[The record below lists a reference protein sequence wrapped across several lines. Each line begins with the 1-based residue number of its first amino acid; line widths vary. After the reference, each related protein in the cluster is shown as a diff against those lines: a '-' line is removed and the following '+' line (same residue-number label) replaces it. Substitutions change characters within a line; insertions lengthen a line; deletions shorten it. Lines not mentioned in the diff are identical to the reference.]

1 MPNKKISRHILP
13 TLICLV
19 LVLGLTTT
27 GCAIIDE
34 LLDEVNEREKIEL
47 ADREDAQRRFQL
59 PREIFQTRLCTTGTS
74 ITCTDTT
81 GENIEEL
88 PVPGGVEHATLLP
101 TVAGGD
107 NSSLRLGVTAAAAR
121 TAPKGAAQFAAE
133 EPRLIFVANT
143 TAQILNLGT
152 TTLGA
157 QAQLTG
163 RIQLG
168 IPVAVSGDGTFA
180 AAMVR
185 RAAAGTGGV
194 DHSVDLIDLSS
205 MTRTGTIEL
214 PAGCDARGMAFIPGT
229 SEFAVSCTD
238 DDAIRFYS
246 LNGGAGSGLLREFT
260 GCEGARAVVFTA
272 DGQRGLF
279 SCTSSVWVYDVL
291 ADSVVHTI
299 EGFDSVRAMA
309 TAMDATRAYVVNWR
323 DNVSELI
330 VVDLATYDIVRTTE
344 VGRRFTVNPTVVVGP
359 DDQRVYVLASRE
371 VRGVVVTDREG
382 VELNFVPSPGV
393 PFTFLIVRLPVSTD
407 ENRETLPV
415 AGEVTHVTLIP
426 TVP

>member
-1 MPNKKISRHILP
+1 MPKKKNSRHILP
-13 TLICLV
+13 ALIYLV

-27 GCAIIDE
+27 PARRGHSTRTILGAGGCVTVIERVVGIPDSDDE
-34 LLDEVNEREKIEL
+34 INKERRRRRVHRR
-47 ADREDAQRRFQL
+47 AHRDR
-59 PREIFQTRLCTTGTS
+59 ICTAGSS

-107 NSSLRLGVTAAAAR
+107 NSSLRLGLTAAGAK
-121 TAPKGAAQFAAE
+121 TAPKGAAQVAAE

-152 TTLGA
+152 NTLGA

-163 RIQLG
+163 RMQLG
-168 IPVAVSGDGTFA
+168 IPVAVSEDGAFA

-185 RAAAGTGGV
+185 RAAGGAGGV

-214 PAGCDARGMAFIPGT
+214 PAGCDARGLAFIPGT
-229 SEFAVSCTD
+229 SEFAVTCAD

-246 LNGGAGSGLLREFT
+246 LNGGAGSGLIREFT
-260 GCEGARAVVFTA
+260 GCEGTRAVVFTA

-309 TAMDATRAYVVNWR
+309 TVMDATRAYVVNWR
-323 DNVSELI
+323 DNVAELI
-330 VVDLATYDIVRTTE
+330 VVDLATYDIVRTTD
-344 VGRRFTVNPTVVVGP
+344 VGRRFNPTVVVGP
-359 DDQRVYVLASRE
+359 DDQIVYVLASRE
-371 VRGVVVTDREG
+371 VPGVVVTDREG
-382 VELNFVPSPGV
+382 VELNFLPSPGF
-393 PFTFLIVRLPVSTD
+393 PITFLIVRLPVST
-407 ENRETLPV
+407 
-415 AGEVTHVTLIP
+415 
-426 TVP
+426 

>member
-1 MPNKKISRHILP
+1 MPNKKNPRHILP

-27 GCAIIDE
+27 GCSRIFDALFFDFK
-34 LLDEVNEREKIEL
+34 DR
-47 ADREDAQRRFQL
+47 ADREQD
-59 PREIFQTRLCTTGTS
+59 RLCTAGTS

-81 GENIEEL
+81 GENIEKL

-107 NSSLRLGVTAAAAR
+107 NSSSRLGLTAAGAK
-121 TAPKGAAQFAAE
+121 TAPKGAAQVAAE

-152 TTLGA
+152 NTLGA

-168 IPVAVSGDGTFA
+168 IPVAVSGDAAFA

-185 RAAAGTGGV
+185 RAAGGTGGV

-229 SEFAVSCTD
+229 SEFAVTCTD

-246 LNGGAGSGLLREFT
+246 LNGGAGSEQIREIT

-279 SCTSSVWVYDVL
+279 SCTGSVWVYDVL
-291 ADSVVHTI
+291 SDSVVHTI
-299 EGFDSVRAMA
+299 EGFDFVRAMA
-309 TAMDATRAYVVNWR
+309 TAMAATRAYFVNVR
-323 DNVSELI
+323 DNVAELI

-344 VGRRFTVNPTVVVGP
+344 LGASRFPGTVVVGP
-359 DDQRVYVLASRE
+359 DDLLSLA
-371 VRGVVVTDREG
+371 
-382 VELNFVPSPGV
+382 
-393 PFTFLIVRLPVSTD
+393 
-407 ENRETLPV
+407 
-415 AGEVTHVTLIP
+415 
-426 TVP
+426 

>member
-1 MPNKKISRHILP
+1 MKDMPNRKNPPHVLA

-19 LVLGLTTT
+19 LVLGLNGSCFVITND
-27 GCAIIDE
+27 GKVE
-34 LLDEVNEREKIEL
+34 SL
-47 ADREDAQRRFQL
+47 ADFAL
-59 PREIFQTRLCTTGTS
+59 SIFSICTAGTS

-81 GENIEEL
+81 GENIKEL

-107 NSSLRLGVTAAAAR
+107 NSSLRLGLTAAGAK
-121 TAPKGAAQFAAE
+121 TAPKGAAQVAAE

-152 TTLGA
+152 NTLGA

-168 IPVAVSGDGTFA
+168 IPVAVSGDGAFA

-214 PAGCDARGMAFIPGT
+214 PAGCGARGLAFVPGT
-229 SEFAVSCTD
+229 SEFAVTCTD

-246 LNGGAGSGLLREFT
+246 LNGGAGSGLIRELT

-279 SCTSSVWVYDVL
+279 SCTGSVWVYDVL

-299 EGFDSVRAMA
+299 EGFDFVRAMA
-309 TAMDATRAYVVNWR
+309 TAMDATRAYVVNVR
-323 DNVSELI
+323 DNVAELI

-344 VGRRFTVNPTVVVGP
+344 LGRSRFPGTVVVGP
-359 DDQRVYVLASRE
+359 DDLRVYVLAVARE
-371 VRGVVVTDREG
+371 GQGPGLVVTDRQG
-382 VELNFVPSPGV
+382 VELDFVPSPGF
-393 PFTFLIVRLPVSTD
+393 PTTFLIVRLPTST
-407 ENRETLPV
+407 
-415 AGEVTHVTLIP
+415 
-426 TVP
+426 

>member
-1 MPNKKISRHILP
+1 MPNKKNPPHILP

-27 GCAIIDE
+27 GCKIILEALGEGDHGS
-34 LLDEVNEREKIEL
+34 VG
-47 ADREDAQRRFQL
+47 A
-59 PREIFQTRLCTTGTS
+59 EISRICTTGTS

-107 NSSLRLGVTAAAAR
+107 NSSLRLGLTAAGAK
-121 TAPKGAAQFAAE
+121 TAPQGTAQVAAE

-152 TTLGA
+152 NTLGA

-168 IPVAVSGDGTFA
+168 IPVAVSGDAAFA

-214 PAGCDARGMAFIPGT
+214 PAGCGARGMAFIPGT
-229 SEFAVSCTD
+229 SEFAVTCTD

-246 LNGGAGSGLLREFT
+246 LNGGAGSEQIREIT

-291 ADSVVHTI
+291 ADSVVYTI
-299 EGFDSVRAMA
+299 EGFDFVRALA
-309 TAMDATRAYVVNWR
+309 TAMAATRAYVVNWR
-323 DNVSELI
+323 DNVAELI

-344 VGRRFTVNPTVVVGP
+344 VGRRFTPTVVVGP

-371 VRGVVVTDREG
+371 VHGVVVTDRQG
-382 VELNFVPSPGV
+382 VELNFVPSPGF
-393 PFTFLIVRLPVSTD
+393 PTTFFIVRLPAST
-407 ENRETLPV
+407 
-415 AGEVTHVTLIP
+415 
-426 TVP
+426 

>member
-1 MPNKKISRHILP
+1 MSNKKNPPHVLAA
-13 TLICLV
+13 LICLV
-19 LVLGLTTT
+19 LVLGLSGSCTVTLFDKT
-27 GCAIIDE
+27 E
-34 LLDEVNEREKIEL
+34 LIVLFPSSKFFVWLVSD
-47 ADREDAQRRFQL
+47 L
-59 PREIFQTRLCTTGTS
+59 PNFNARK
-74 ITCTDTT
+74 TDTT
-81 GENIEEL
+81 GDNPKTL
-88 PVPGGVEHATLLP
+88 PVPGHPEAAALILTRILP
-101 TVAGGD
+101 GFI
-107 NSSLRLGVTAAAAR
+107 SLRKGMTAAGAEA
-121 TAPKGAAQFAAE
+121 APKGAAEVAAE
-133 EPRLIFVANT
+133 EPRLIFVDNT

-152 TTLGA
+152 NTLGG

-214 PAGCDARGMAFIPGT
+214 PAGCDAGGMAFIPGT
-229 SEFAVSCTD
+229 SEFAVTCTD

-246 LNGGAGSGLLREFT
+246 LNGGAGSGLIREFT

-323 DNVSELI
+323 DNVAELI

-344 VGRRFTVNPTVVVGP
+344 VGRRFTPTVVVGP

-371 VRGVVVTDREG
+371 VHGVVVTDREG
-382 VELNFVPSPGV
+382 VELGFAPAPAF
-393 PFTFLIVRLPVSTD
+393 PITFLVVRLP
-407 ENRETLPV
+407 NP
-415 AGEVTHVTLIP
+415 A
-426 TVP
+426 